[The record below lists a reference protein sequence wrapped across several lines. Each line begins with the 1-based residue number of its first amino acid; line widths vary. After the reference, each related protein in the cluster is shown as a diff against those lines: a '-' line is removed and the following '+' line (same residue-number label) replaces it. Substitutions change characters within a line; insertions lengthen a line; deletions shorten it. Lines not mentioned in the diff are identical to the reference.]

1 MISAM
6 QNETQKAV
14 DSMEHGSKKVEDGV
28 ELAKQAGESL
38 KEIVA
43 SANGLQS
50 MVRQIASAT
59 EEMSTVSDGIS
70 GDIEAIAGVAKE
82 TSVSANQIAE
92 GSNRLARIS
101 SELRDQVRKFKL
113 T

>member
-1 MISAM
+1 MILSDTFSTPQFPCCSFLKTARAGEQGRGFAVVADEVRKLAERTTTSTTEISEMISAM

-50 MVRQIASAT
+50 MVRH
-59 EEMSTVSDGIS
+59 
-70 GDIEAIAGVAKE
+70 
-82 TSVSANQIAE
+82 
-92 GSNRLARIS
+92 
-101 SELRDQVRKFKL
+101 
-113 T
+113 